1 MCIRRINMNKYIVGI
16 LFVSGLI
23 LAGQATTVDAAAIT
37 EAQANVSASDKGAT
51 GEGAYMGYCLPC
63 HGMEGRGDG
72 PLADSLGEG
81 IHPRNFTKA
90 DYMSTRTD
98 EELFK
103 VIKFGGKK
111 SGFSEVMPDW
121 GYNFPD
127 ADIKGIVKFI
137 RTKLCKCKYKDD

>member
-1 MCIRRINMNKYIVGI
+1 MNKYIVGI

-23 LAGQATTVDAAAIT
+23 LAGQVTTVDAAIT
-37 EAQANVSASDKGAT
+37 EAQANVSASDKGST

-63 HGMEGRGDG
+63 HGMDGKGDG
-72 PLADSLGEG
+72 PLAESIADENDGLK
-81 IHPRNFTKA
+81 PRNFTNA

-111 SGFSEVMPDW
+111 SGFSAVMPDW

-127 ADIKGIVKFI
+127 ADIKGLVKYI